1 MESAIL
7 AYSLEFLLES
17 IKQKSYN
24 IRSKAVAVYYH
35 STHFYTRHFGLLAV
49 PDSLWIQ
56 SRPP

>member
-49 PDSLWIQ
+49 PDSL
-56 SRPP
+56 